1 MTINPYRV
9 VEQFEEAIADFTG
22 APYVVSVE
30 SCTAA
35 LFLCL
40 KYGPLPY
47 DDTISIPRETYPS
60 VPCSIR
66 HAGCKVVFD
75 DRPWEGSYRLT
86 GTRIYDAALRFT
98 YKMYSIYT
106 TFERSPLVCL
116 SFHIKKALPIGR
128 GGAIL
133 TDDIKARDWFRR
145 ARFDGRRP
153 IPLLDDDFDM
163 LGWNCYLQPD
173 QAARGLALLQALGDK
188 ASRVLKRED
197 QGYPDLSKFKIYTQ

>member
-1 MTINPYRV
+1 MTVNPYRV

-47 DDTISIPRETYPS
+47 DNTISIPRETYPS

-66 HAGCKVVFD
+66 HAGIKVRFD
-75 DRPWEGSYRLT
+75 DRQWQGWYRLT
-86 GTRIYDAALRFT
+86 PTKIFDAALLFE
-98 YKMYSIYT
+98 KNMYRNW
-106 TFERSPLVCL
+106 FNDGCLVCL

-133 TDDIKARDWFRR
+133 TDDIKARDWLRR

-153 IPLLDDDFDM
+153 IPLLEDDFDM